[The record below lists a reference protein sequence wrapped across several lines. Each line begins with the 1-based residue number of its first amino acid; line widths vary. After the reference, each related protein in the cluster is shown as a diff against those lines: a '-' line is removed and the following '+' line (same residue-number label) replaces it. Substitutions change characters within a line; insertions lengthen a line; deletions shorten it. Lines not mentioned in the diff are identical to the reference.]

1 MSVLLDV
8 RDLTVR
14 FGLPKPSIF
23 APRPYLEAVRQVSFN
38 LHAGRALGIV
48 GESGS
53 GKTTAAMAA
62 IRLVAAAS
70 GQVLFQGEDL
80 LGLSETEMRARRRD
94 VQLIFQDPY
103 SSLNPRARVADIVR
117 EPMDLMGIGTPDER
131 HARVEELFKLVG
143 LRPDQLNLFPHQFS
157 GGQRQRIS
165 IARALTT
172 NPRLLVCD
180 EPVSALD
187 VAIQAQILNLLA
199 KLKTELRLS
208 YLFISHDLGVVRHVC
223 DDVAVM
229 YLGKIVE
236 IGDRTQL
243 FDAPQH
249 PYTQALL
256 AAAPSLARRKS
267 RGYVR
272 PLKISGDPPSP
283 INPPKG
289 CAFADRCPKAQQIC
303 RSTQPSLAGGA
314 GHQVACHFPGPATEA
329 TAAQI

>member
-1 MSVLLDV
+1 MSALLDV

-14 FGLPKPSIF
+14 FALPRPSLF
-23 APRPYLEAVRQVSFN
+23 APRPHLEAVRGVSFR
-38 LHAGRALGIV
+38 LGAGRALGLV

-53 GKTTAAMAA
+53 GKTTTAMAT
-62 IRLVAAAS
+62 IRLVPAAGGS
-70 GQVLFQGEDL
+70 VRFDGDDL
-80 LGLSETEMRARRRD
+80 LQLAPEAMRRRRRD
-94 VQLIFQDPY
+94 LQLIFQDPY
-103 SSLNPRARVADIVR
+103 SSLNPRTRVEEIVR
-117 EPMDLMGIGTPDER
+117 EPMELMEMGTPQEQS
-131 HARVEELFKLVG
+131 ARARELFTLVG
-143 LRPDQLNLFPHQFS
+143 LRPDQLALFPHQFS

-199 KLKTELRLS
+199 RLKDEFGLA

-236 IGDRTQL
+236 MAPRARL

-256 AAAPSLARRKS
+256 SAAPSLARRKS

-272 PLKISGDPPSP
+272 PLKVSGDPPSP
-283 INPPKG
+283 IAPPPG
-289 CAFADRCPKAQQIC
+289 CAFAERCPRARALC
-303 RSTQPSLAGGA
+303 RSTEPPLDPLGDSR
-314 GHQVACHFPGPATEA
+314 VACHFPGPA
-329 TAAQI
+329 

>member
-8 RDLTVR
+8 QDLTVR
-14 FGLPKPSIF
+14 FALPKPSFF
-23 APRPYLEAVRQVSFN
+23 AERPYLEAVRQVSFR
-38 LHAGRALGIV
+38 LEAGRALGIV

-53 GKTTAAMAA
+53 GKTTTAMAA
-62 IRLVAAAS
+62 IRLVEAA
-70 GQVLFQGEDL
+70 GGKVLFDGEDL
-80 LGLSETEMRARRRD
+80 LTLPAEEMRLRRRD

-117 EPMDLMGIGTPDER
+117 EPMDLMGIGTKEER
-131 HARVEELFKLVG
+131 QARVVELFRLVG
-143 LRPDQLNLFPHQFS
+143 LRPDQLNLFPHKFS

-199 KLKTELRLS
+199 KLKTELGLS

-236 IGDRTQL
+236 QAPKVAL
-243 FDAPQH
+243 FEAPQH

-256 AAAPSLARRKS
+256 SAAPSLARRKS
-267 RGYVR
+267 KGYVR
-272 PLKISGDPPSP
+272 PLKIAGDPPSP

-289 CAFADRCPKAQQIC
+289 CAFAERCPLAQEVC
-303 RSTQPSLAGGA
+303 RAVPPVLEHRGA
-314 GHQVACHFPGPATEA
+314 GAVACHFP
-329 TAAQI
+329 Q